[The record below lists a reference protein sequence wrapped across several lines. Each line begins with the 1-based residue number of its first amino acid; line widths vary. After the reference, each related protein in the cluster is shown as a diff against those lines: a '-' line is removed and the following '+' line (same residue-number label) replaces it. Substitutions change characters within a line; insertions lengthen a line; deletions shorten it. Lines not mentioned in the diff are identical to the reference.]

1 MKSRFLNFFLIL
13 FFATIVNATAEKII
27 IVDINSLIAN
37 SKAGQSIKSKLKEE
51 KDSLV
56 KQFKKKEEDLIKQE
70 QKLVSQKNVL
80 SEEEFRIKAKTL
92 NEKINLYKKEKKTKL
107 DEVAKNRNKRVSIL
121 LEAINELLIDYST
134 KNSITL
140 VVDKKYT
147 IISKNEIDLTNVI
160 LDSLNEKIKKIN

>member
-56 KQFKKKEEDLIKQE
+56 KQFKKKEEDLKKQE

>member
-56 KQFKKKEEDLIKQE
+56 KQFKKKEEDLKKQE
-70 QKLVSQKNVL
+70 QKLISQKNVL

>member
-56 KQFKKKEEDLIKQE
+56 KQFKKKEENLKKQE

>member
-56 KQFKKKEEDLIKQE
+56 KQFKKKEEDLKKQE

-80 SEEEFRIKAKTL
+80 SEEEFK
-92 NEKINLYKKEKKTKL
+92 
-107 DEVAKNRNKRVSIL
+107 
-121 LEAINELLIDYST
+121 
-134 KNSITL
+134 
-140 VVDKKYT
+140 
-147 IISKNEIDLTNVI
+147 
-160 LDSLNEKIKKIN
+160 

>member
-1 MKSRFLNFFLIL
+1 MKSRFLDFFLVL
-13 FFATIVNATAEKII
+13 FFAMIANANAEKII

-37 SKAGQSIKSKLKEE
+37 STAGQSIKSKLKEE

-56 KQFKKKEEDLIKQE
+56 KQFKKKEEDLKKQE

-80 SEEEFRIKAKTL
+80 SEEEFRTKAKSL
-92 NEKINLYKKEKKTKL
+92 NEKINLYKKEKKSKL
-107 DEVAKNRNKRVSIL
+107 DEVAINRNRRVSKL

-140 VVDKKYT
+140 ILDKKNT

-160 LDSLNEKIKKIN
+160 LDSLNKKIKKIN

>member
-56 KQFKKKEEDLIKQE
+56 KQFKKKEEDLKKQE

-80 SEEEFRIKAKTL
+80 SEEECRIKAKTL

-140 VVDKKYT
+140 VVDKRYT

>member
-56 KQFKKKEEDLIKQE
+56 KQFKKKEEDLKKQE

-80 SEEEFRIKAKTL
+80 SEEEFRIKVKTL

>member
-13 FFATIVNATAEKII
+13 FFDTIVNATAEKII

-56 KQFKKKEEDLIKQE
+56 KQFKKKEEDLKKQE

-80 SEEEFRIKAKTL
+80 SEEEFRIKVKTL
-92 NEKINLYKKEKKTKL
+92 NEKINLYKKEIKTKL